1 MARVIG
7 DITGVQ
13 FEGTIRECEEW
24 ISNAEIEQQE
34 TYPDA
39 DPNDFEF
46 YTIEED

>member
-13 FEGTIRECEEW
+13 FEGTYEECMEW
-24 ISNAEIEQQE
+24 VANAEIEQEE

-39 DPNDFEF
+39 DLCDLEN
-46 YTIEED
+46 YYIEED